1 MSGNAAD
8 IMAGYGILLGRKA
21 AVAALLLAAVV
32 FLALAG
38 LAVGSYPLSPADV
51 LAALAG
57 RADGVTSHVVGNIR
71 LPRAAAAITA
81 GASLGIAG
89 AVMQSAI
96 RNPLASP
103 FTLGVSQGAAF
114 GAALAIVVLGGSAAK
129 GLATA
134 MQSWLVALSAFAGAL
149 ATVAAI
155 LLLSTLRRLTPA
167 SLILAGVAMSALF
180 GAATMFLQYF
190 STDSQLAATVFWTF
204 GDLGRAGWT
213 DILLMAAVL
222 APGSA
227 YFLWN
232 SWGYNS
238 LEWGDETAGGLGVS
252 VGTLRLG
259 SLVTSAFVA
268 AVTVACLGIIGFV
281 GLVAPHVM
289 RFLVGDDHR
298 FLLPCSALCG
308 SLLLLVADILSRLLL
323 APVVV
328 PVGIV
333 TTFAGA
339 PLLLYL
345 LMKGR
350 KSL

>member
-8 IMAGYGILLGRKA
+8 ILAGYGALMGRKA
-21 AVAALLLAAVV
+21 AVVAVLAALVV
-32 FLALAG
+32 VLALAG
-38 LAVGSYPLSPADV
+38 LSVGSYPLSMPDL

-57 RADGVTSHVVGNIR
+57 RADGVTSHVVGSIR
-71 LPRAAAAITA
+71 LPRAAAAVTA
-81 GASLGIAG
+81 GASLGVAG
-89 AVMQSAI
+89 AVMQNVI

-114 GAALAIVVLGGSAAK
+114 GAALAIVALGGHAAK
-129 GLATA
+129 GLATT
-134 MQSWLVALSAFAGAL
+134 MQSSLVALSAFAGAL

-180 GAATMFLQYF
+180 GAATMFLQFF

-204 GDLGRAGWT
+204 GDLGRAGWG
-213 DILLMAAVL
+213 DVLLMAAAL
-222 APGSA
+222 APGMA

-232 SWGYNS
+232 SWGYNA

-252 VGTLRLG
+252 VGTLRLV
-259 SLVTSAFVA
+259 SLVASALA
-268 AVTVACLGIIGFV
+268 SAVTVACLGVIGFV

-289 RFLVGDDHR
+289 RFFVGDDHR

-308 SLLLLVADILSRLLL
+308 SSLLLAADILSRVLL

-350 KSL
+350 RVL

>member
-1 MSGNAAD
+1 MSGNAAG
-8 IMAGYGILLGRKA
+8 IATGYGALLGRKA
-21 AVAALLLAAVV
+21 AVAGLLLAAVV
-32 FLALAG
+32 LLALAA
-38 LAVGSYPLSPADV
+38 LAVGSYPLSPGDV

-57 RADGVTSHVVGNIR
+57 RADGVTAHIIGNIR
-71 LPRAAAAITA
+71 LPRAVAAVVA

-89 AVMQSAI
+89 AVMQNVI

-114 GAALAIVVLGGSAAK
+114 GAALAIVSLGGSAAK
-129 GLATA
+129 GLATT
-134 MQSWLVALSAFAGAL
+134 MQAWLTALSAFAGAL

-155 LLLSTLRRLTPA
+155 LMLSALRRLAPA
-167 SLILAGVAMSALF
+167 TLILAGVAMSALF

-204 GDLGRAGWT
+204 GDLGRAGWR
-213 DILLMAAVL
+213 DILLMTAAL
-222 APGSA
+222 APGLA

-232 SWGYNS
+232 SWGYNA

-252 VGTLRLG
+252 VGRLRLG
-259 SLVTSAFVA
+259 SLAASALVA
-268 AVTVACLGIIGFV
+268 AVTVACLGVIGFV
-281 GLVAPHVM
+281 GLVAPHIM
-289 RFLVGDDHR
+289 RFFVGDDHR

-308 SLLLLVADILSRLLL
+308 SMLLLAADILSRLLL

-350 KSL
+350 KVP

>member
-8 IMAGYGILLGRKA
+8 IVTGYGILLGRKA
-21 AVAALLLAAVV
+21 AVVALLLAAVV
-32 FLALAG
+32 LLALAA
-38 LAVGSYPLSPADV
+38 LAVGSYPLSPGDI

-71 LPRAAAAITA
+71 LPRAAAAVTA

-89 AVMQSAI
+89 AVMQNVI

-129 GLATA
+129 GLATT
-134 MQSWLVALSAFAGAL
+134 MQTWLVALTAFAGAL

-155 LLLSTLRRLTPA
+155 LLLSSLRRLTPA

-204 GDLGRAGWT
+204 GDLGRAGWG

-222 APGSA
+222 APGLA

-232 SWGYNS
+232 SWGYNA

-252 VGTLRLG
+252 VGVFRLR
-259 SLVTSAFVA
+259 SLVVSALVA
-268 AVTVACLGIIGFV
+268 AVTVACLGVIGFV
-281 GLVAPHVM
+281 GLVAPHIM
-289 RFLVGDDHR
+289 RFFVGDDHR

-308 SLLLLVADILSRLLL
+308 SLLLLAADILSRLLL

-350 KSL
+350 KVL